1 MDYRK
6 RAMKL
11 AERAFQ
17 KERISSIVI
26 MSIPNLRYFFDYSGE
41 SYERFCC
48 GILSKDGSRSALVVP
63 RLDLA
68 KAEKSAAQAVYSW
81 TDDEGYSGSLSE
93 AMNEIGARGGA
104 IGTELSITMGQMD
117 NFKSVVGAS
126 SFVSVSEEITDLR
139 LEKDENEIESI
150 KNSARIL
157 NRVYDRIPEFLRPGK
172 REIEVGQEI
181 RNFLTEK
188 GASCQFCAVQSG
200 KNSAIP
206 HSQVTSKTMERGDLI
221 VIDVSSTNDAGYY
234 ADFTRTYS
242 IGKPSEKQREIY
254 AIVKRAQRN
263 ACTTAETGALAK
275 DLDNAA
281 RSIISNAGYSNYF
294 FTRTGHGIGLEVH
307 EPPWIK
313 GDNEQELRRGMVF
326 TVEPG
331 IYIPGKFGARIEDNL
346 IIGKE
351 RATNLT
357 KLSHELVEI

>member
-1 MDYRK
+1 MNYRK
-6 RAMKL
+6 RAMRL
-11 AERAFQ
+11 AERALQ
-17 KERISSIVI
+17 KERISCIVI
-26 MSIPNLRYFFDYSGE
+26 MSIPNLRYFFNYSGE

-68 KAEKSAAQAVYSW
+68 KAEKSAAQATFSW
-81 TDDEGYSGSLSE
+81 TDHENYSGSLSD
-93 AMNEIGARGGA
+93 AMNELGVNGGA
-104 IGTELSITMGQMD
+104 IGTELSISMGQMD
-117 NFKSVVGAS
+117 NIKSVVGAS
-126 SFVSVSEEITDLR
+126 NFVSVSEEISDLR
-139 LEKDENEIESI
+139 LEKDENEIKSI

-157 NRVYDRIPEFLRPGK
+157 NRAYERIPEFLRPGK

-188 GASCQFCAVQSG
+188 GATCQFCAVQSG

-206 HSQVTSKTMERGDLI
+206 HSEVTYKTMERGDLI
-221 VIDVSSTNDAGYY
+221 VIDVSSTNHEGYY

-242 IGKPSEKQREIY
+242 FGKPSEKQREIY
-254 AIVKRAQRN
+254 AVVKSAQRN
-263 ACTTAETGALAK
+263 ACLTSEIGALTK
-275 DLDNAA
+275 DVDNAA

-294 FTRTGHGIGLEVH
+294 FTRTGHGLGLEVH

-346 IIGKE
+346 IIEKE

-357 KLSHELVEI
+357 TLSHELVEI